1 MRIGID
7 CGHTASGPGSGAVG
21 YLNESRET
29 RAVGKVLIEMLRAM
43 GHTVYD
49 CTNNEAPSVSANLSR
64 IVAAANAREL
74 DAFYSIHFNAGGGR
88 GSELYTMTGA
98 ETPETTRILEAL
110 SLLGFRN
117 RGTKRGSHLYVVN
130 RTKAPATL
138 IEVCFVDSEED
149 AKLYQGLGAK
159 AIAKAICEG
168 ITGRE
173 LTEKEDLTVT
183 QYEELKASI
192 ANLAQ
197 EIKELKN
204 PTIYNYIDDNL
215 PVWARDSVKKV
226 VAKGILRGTD
236 AGLGLTE
243 SDLRHIVMNDRAG
256 LYD

>member
-7 CGHTASGPGSGAVG
+7 CGHTASGPGAGAVG

-29 RAVGKVLIEMLRAM
+29 RAVGQALIELLRAM

-64 IVAAANAREL
+64 IVAAANSREL

-88 GSELYTMTGA
+88 GSELYTITGT
-98 ETPETTRILEAL
+98 ETPEAARILEAL
-110 SLLGFRN
+110 TELGFRN
-117 RGTKRGSHLYVVN
+117 RGTKRGSHLYVVH

-138 IEVCFVDSEED
+138 IEVCFVDSMED
-149 AKLYQGLGAK
+149 AALYQSLGAK
-159 AIAKAICEG
+159 AVAAAICKG

-173 LTEKEDLTVT
+173 LTKKEALTVSEY
-183 QYEELKASI
+183 QELKAAI
-192 ANLAQ
+192 DELAQ
-197 EIKELKN
+197 DIAALKN
-204 PTIYNYIDDNL
+204 PTVYNYIDDNM
-215 PVWARDSVKKV
+215 PDWARDSVRKLV
-226 VAKGILRGTD
+226 EKGFLRGTD

-243 SDLRHIVMNDRAG
+243 QDLRHIVINDRAG

>member
-7 CGHTASGPGSGAVG
+7 CGHTASGIGAGAVG

-29 RAVGKVLIEMLRAM
+29 RAVGQALMEQLRSL

-88 GSELYTMTGA
+88 GSELYTMTA
-98 ETPETTRILEAL
+98 TATTETNRILDAL
-110 SLLGFRN
+110 TELGFRN
-117 RGTKRGSHLYVVN
+117 RGTKRGSHLYVIH

-138 IEVCFVDSEED
+138 IEVCFVDSKED
-149 AKLYQGLGAK
+149 AELYKKLGAK
-159 AIAKAICEG
+159 AVAAAICKG
-168 ITGRE
+168 ITGKE
-173 LTEKEDLTVT
+173 PTEKEALSVT
-183 QYEELKASI
+183 QYEELKANI
-192 ANLAQ
+192 QALAQ

-204 PTIYNYIDDNL
+204 PTLFNTIDDSM

-226 VAKGILRGTD
+226 VAKGILRGTN

-243 SDLRHIVMNDRAG
+243 NDLRHIVMNDRAG